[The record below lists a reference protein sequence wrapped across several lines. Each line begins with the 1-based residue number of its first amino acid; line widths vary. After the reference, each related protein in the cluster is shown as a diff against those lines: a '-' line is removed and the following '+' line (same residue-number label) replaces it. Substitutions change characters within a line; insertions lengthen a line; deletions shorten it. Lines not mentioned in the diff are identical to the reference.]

1 MHRFSIIKIS
11 NSTMSKVHIGIF
23 GKRNQGKS
31 MLINALAGQNIAI
44 VSDVPGTT
52 TDPVKKSMEI
62 FGIGPCILVD
72 TAGLDDSGEVGEK
85 RVAKSLE
92 SLKII
97 DIALLLISGN
107 QFGDA
112 EKELIQQFRKYEL
125 PFVIVHNKSDLQP
138 LNPQC
143 RSQLEAFDA
152 PVVDC
157 SAATKQ
163 GLDEL
168 VQAIVKTTPASAYLQ
183 ENLLDEIIHEG
194 ETIVLVMPQDSEAPE
209 GRLILPQVQ
218 VIRNILDNKAIAVCL
233 QPSELAKYLMGDKPD
248 LVITDSQAFGEVA
261 KIVPTNIPL
270 TGFSIVLARSKGN
283 FDKFIQGTQQLRKLQ
298 DGDTILMLES
308 CTHLSSC
315 EDIGRHKL
323 PRLIQQFTGKQ
334 LNFEFVAALSPLPNL
349 DNIQMAI
356 QCGGCM
362 VTKRQLMNRIK
373 EITDRGIPASNYGM
387 TLSLVNGIFDRATE
401 IFRK

>member
-1 MHRFSIIKIS
+1 MG
-11 NSTMSKVHIGIF
+11 KVHIGIF

-62 FGIGPCILVD
+62 FGIGPCVLVD

-143 RSQLEAFDA
+143 RGQLEAFGA

-168 VQAIVKTTPASAYLQ
+168 IQAIVKTTPASAYLQ
-183 ENLLDEIIHEG
+183 ENLLDDLIHEG

-233 QPSELAKYLMGDKPD
+233 QPSELANYLMGNKPD
-248 LVITDSQAFGEVA
+248 LVITDSQAFREVS
-261 KIVPTNIPL
+261 KIVPDSIPL

-283 FDKFIQGTQQLRKLQ
+283 FDKFIQGTQHLRQLQ

-334 LNFEFVAALSPLPNL
+334 LNFKFVAALSPLPPL
-349 DNIQMAI
+349 DNISMAI

-373 EITDRGIPASNYGM
+373 EITDRDIPVSNYGM

>member
-1 MHRFSIIKIS
+1 M
-11 NSTMSKVHIGIF
+11 NKVHIGIF

-44 VSDVPGTT
+44 VSDVAGTT
-52 TDPVKKSMEI
+52 TDPVKKSIEI
-62 FGIGPCILVD
+62 FGIGPCVLVD
-72 TAGLDDSGEVGEK
+72 TAGLDDSGEVGKK

-97 DIALLLISGN
+97 DIALLLISNN
-107 QFGDA
+107 QFGED
-112 EKELIQQFRKYEL
+112 EKELIKQFNSFEL
-125 PFVIVHNKSDLQP
+125 PYIIVHNKADLQV

-143 RSQLEAFDA
+143 RSQLEAYGA
-152 PVVDC
+152 PVIDC
-157 SAATKQ
+157 SAATRQ

-168 VQAIVKTTPASAYLQ
+168 IQAIVKTTPASAYSK
-183 ENLLDEIIHEG
+183 ENLLDDIIHEG

-218 VIRNILDNKAIAVCL
+218 VIRNILDNKAIAICL
-233 QPSELAKYLMGDKPD
+233 QPSELSTYLAIHQPD
-248 LVITDSQAFGEVA
+248 LVITDSQAFGEVS
-261 KIVPTNIPL
+261 KIVPDSIPL

-283 FDKFIQGTQQLRKLQ
+283 FEHFLKGTQQLRQLQ

-334 LNFEFVAALSPLPNL
+334 LNFQFVAALSPLPSL
-349 DNIQMAI
+349 DNISMAI

-362 VTKRQLMNRIK
+362 VTKRQLMNRMK
-373 EITDRGIPASNYGM
+373 EIINKKIPVSNYGM
-387 TLSLVNGIFDRATE
+387 TLSLVNGIFDRA
-401 IFRK
+401 IKVFSK

>member
-1 MHRFSIIKIS
+1 
-11 NSTMSKVHIGIF
+11 MSKVHIGIF
-23 GKRNQGKS
+23 GRRNQGKS
-31 MLINALAGQNIAI
+31 MLINALAGQDIAI
-44 VSDVPGTT
+44 VSDVAGTT

-62 FGIGPCILVD
+62 FGIGPCVLVD

-97 DIALLLISGN
+97 DIALLLISNN
-107 QFGDA
+107 QFGEA
-112 EKELIQQFRKYEL
+112 EKEVIGQFKKYEL
-125 PFVIVHNKSDLQP
+125 PFVIVHNKSDIQK

-143 RSQLEAFDA
+143 LQQLESFGA
-152 PVVDC
+152 PVVEC

-163 GLDEL
+163 GLEEL
-168 VQAIVKTTPASAYLQ
+168 IQAIVKTTPSSAYRQ

-218 VIRNILDNKAIAVCL
+218 VIRNILDNKAIAICL
-233 QPSELAKYLMGDKPD
+233 QPSELSTYLAIHRPD

-261 KIVPTNIPL
+261 KIVPTSIPL

-283 FDKFIQGTQQLRKLQ
+283 FDKFIQGTQHLRQLQ

-334 LNFEFVAALSPLPNL
+334 LNFQFVAALSPLPSL

-373 EITDRGIPASNYGM
+373 EITDKGIPVSNYGM
-387 TLSLVNGIFDRATE
+387 TLSLVNGIFDRSTE

>member
-1 MHRFSIIKIS
+1 M
-11 NSTMSKVHIGIF
+11 NKVHIGIF

-62 FGIGPCILVD
+62 FGIGPCVLVD
-72 TAGLDDSGEVGEK
+72 TAGLDDSGEIGQK

-97 DIALLLISGN
+97 DIALLLVSNN
-107 QFGDA
+107 QYGEA
-112 EKELIQQFRKYEL
+112 EKEVIEQFKKYEL
-125 PFVIVHNKSDLQP
+125 PFVIVHNKSDIQALT
-138 LNPQC
+138 PQC
-143 RSQLEAFDA
+143 RQQLESFGA
-152 PVVDC
+152 PVIDC
-157 SAATKQ
+157 SAATRQ
-163 GLDEL
+163 GLEEL
-168 VQAIVKTTPASAYLQ
+168 IQAIVKTTPASAYSK
-183 ENLLDEIIHEG
+183 ENLLDDIIHEG
-194 ETIVLVMPQDSEAPE
+194 ETIALVMPQDSEAPE

-218 VIRNILDNKAIAVCL
+218 VIRNILDNKAIAICL
-233 QPSELAKYLMGDKPD
+233 QPSELAGYLTIHKPD
-248 LVITDSQAFGEVA
+248 LVITDSQVFGEVS
-261 KIVPTNIPL
+261 KVVPANIPL

-283 FDKFIQGTQQLRKLQ
+283 FDNFIKGTQQLRQLK

-323 PRLIQQFTGKQ
+323 PRLIQQFTGKK
-334 LNFEFVAALSPLPNL
+334 LNFQFVAALSPLPSL
-349 DNIQMAI
+349 DNISMAI

-362 VTKRQLMNRIK
+362 VTKRQLMNRLK
-373 EITDRGIPASNYGM
+373 EIIDKGIPVSNYGM
-387 TLSLVNGIFDRATE
+387 TLSFVNGIFDRAMKVFIT
-401 IFRK
+401 

>member
-1 MHRFSIIKIS
+1 M
-11 NSTMSKVHIGIF
+11 NKVHIGIF
-23 GKRNQGKS
+23 GRRNQGKS

-62 FGIGPCILVD
+62 FGIGPCVLVD
-72 TAGLDDSGEVGEK
+72 TAGLDDSGEVGQK

-92 SLKII
+92 NLKII

-107 QFGDA
+107 QFGKD
-112 EKELIQQFRKYEL
+112 EEELIKQFKRFEL
-125 PFVIVHNKSDLQP
+125 PFIIVHNKADLQT
-138 LNPQC
+138 LNTQC
-143 RSQLEAFDA
+143 RQQLEAYNA
-152 PVVDC
+152 PVINC
-157 SAATKQ
+157 SAATRE

-168 VQAIVKTTPASAYLQ
+168 IKAIVKTTPTSAYCK
-183 ENLLDEIIHEG
+183 ENLLDDIIHEG

-218 VIRNILDNKAIAVCL
+218 LIRNILDNKAIAICM
-233 QPSELAKYLMGDKPD
+233 QPSELAAYLAIHKPD
-248 LVITDSQAFGEVA
+248 LVITDSQVFGEVA
-261 KIVPTNIPL
+261 KIVPADIPL

-283 FDKFIQGTQQLRKLQ
+283 FDNFIKGTQHLRQLQ
-298 DGDTILMLES
+298 DGDTILIMES

-334 LNFEFVAALSPLPNL
+334 LNFQFVAALSPLPSL
-349 DNIQMAI
+349 DNISMAI

-362 VTKRQLMNRIK
+362 VTKRQLMNRLK
-373 EITDRGIPASNYGM
+373 EIIDKGIPVSNYGM
-387 TLSLVNGIFDRATE
+387 TLSLVNGIFDRAVK
-401 IFRK
+401 IFKR

>member
-1 MHRFSIIKIS
+1 M
-11 NSTMSKVHIGIF
+11 NKVHIGIF

-62 FGIGPCILVD
+62 FGIGPCVLVD
-72 TAGLDDSGEVGEK
+72 TAGLDDSGEVGKK

-97 DIALLLISGN
+97 DIALLLISNN
-107 QFGDA
+107 QFGED
-112 EKELIQQFRKYEL
+112 EKELIKQFNSFEL
-125 PFVIVHNKSDLQP
+125 PYIIVHNKADLQV

-143 RSQLEAFDA
+143 RSQLEAYGA
-152 PVVDC
+152 PVIDC
-157 SAATKQ
+157 SAATRE

-168 VQAIVKTTPASAYLQ
+168 IQAIVKTTPASAYSK
-183 ENLLDEIIHEG
+183 ENLLDDIIHEG

-218 VIRNILDNKAIAVCL
+218 VIRNILDNKAIAICL
-233 QPSELAKYLMGDKPD
+233 QPSELSTYLAIHQPD
-248 LVITDSQAFGEVA
+248 LVITDSQAFGEVS
-261 KIVPTNIPL
+261 KIVPDSIPL

-283 FDKFIQGTQQLRKLQ
+283 FEHFLKGTQQLRQLQ

-323 PRLIQQFTGKQ
+323 PRLIQKFTGKQ
-334 LNFEFVAALSPLPNL
+334 LNFQFVAALSPLPPL
-349 DNIQMAI
+349 DNISMAI

-362 VTKRQLMNRIK
+362 VTKRQLMNRMK
-373 EITDRGIPASNYGM
+373 EIINKKIPVSNYGM
-387 TLSLVNGIFDRATE
+387 TLSLVNGIFERA
-401 IFRK
+401 IKVFSK

>member
-1 MHRFSIIKIS
+1 
-11 NSTMSKVHIGIF
+11 MSKVHIGIF
-23 GKRNQGKS
+23 GRRNQGKS
-31 MLINALAGQNIAI
+31 MLINALAGQDIAI
-44 VSDVPGTT
+44 VSDVAGTT

-62 FGIGPCILVD
+62 FGIGPCVLVD

-97 DIALLLISGN
+97 DIALLLISNN
-107 QFGDA
+107 QLG
-112 EKELIQQFRKYEL
+112 KEEEEVIQQFKRYDL
-125 PFVIVHNKSDLQP
+125 PYIIVHNKADLQP
-138 LNPQC
+138 LTASC
-143 RSQLEAFDA
+143 RQQLENFGA
-152 PVVDC
+152 PVVEC

-163 GLDEL
+163 GLEEL
-168 VQAIVKTTPASAYLQ
+168 VQAIVKTTPASAYRQ

-218 VIRNILDNKAIAVCL
+218 VIRNILDNKAIAICL
-233 QPSELAKYLMGDKPD
+233 QPTELSTYLAIHQPD

-261 KIVPTNIPL
+261 KIVPTSIPL

-283 FDKFIQGTQQLRKLQ
+283 FDKFIQGTQHLRKLQ

-323 PRLIQQFTGKQ
+323 PRLIQQFSGKK
-334 LNFEFVAALSPLPNL
+334 LNFQFVAALSPLPSL
-349 DNIQMAI
+349 ENIQMAI

-373 EITDRGIPASNYGM
+373 EITDKGIPVSNYGM

>member
-1 MHRFSIIKIS
+1 M
-11 NSTMSKVHIGIF
+11 NKVHIGIF

-44 VSDVPGTT
+44 VSNVPGTT

-62 FGIGPCILVD
+62 FGIGPCVLVD
-72 TAGLDDSGEVGEK
+72 TAGLDDSGEVGKK

-97 DIALLLISGN
+97 DIALLLISNN
-107 QFGDA
+107 QFGED
-112 EKELIQQFRKYEL
+112 EKELIKQFNSFEL
-125 PFVIVHNKSDLQP
+125 PYIIVHNKADLQV

-143 RSQLEAFDA
+143 RSQLEAYGA
-152 PVVDC
+152 PVIDC
-157 SAATKQ
+157 SAATLQ

-168 VQAIVKTTPASAYLQ
+168 IQAIVKTTPASAYSK
-183 ENLLDEIIHEG
+183 ENLLDDIIHEG

-218 VIRNILDNKAIAVCL
+218 VIRNILDNKAIAICL
-233 QPSELAKYLMGDKPD
+233 QPSELSTYLAIHQPD
-248 LVITDSQAFGEVA
+248 LIITDSQVFGEVS
-261 KIVPTNIPL
+261 KIVPDSIPL

-283 FDKFIQGTQQLRKLQ
+283 FEHFLKGTQQLRQLR

-334 LNFEFVAALSPLPNL
+334 LNFQFVAALSPLPSL
-349 DNIQMAI
+349 DNISMAI

-362 VTKRQLMNRIK
+362 VTKRQLMNRMK
-373 EITDRGIPASNYGM
+373 EIISKKIPVSNYGM
-387 TLSLVNGIFDRATE
+387 TLSLVNGIFDRA
-401 IFRK
+401 IKVFSK

>member
-1 MHRFSIIKIS
+1 
-11 NSTMSKVHIGIF
+11 MSKVHIGIF
-23 GKRNQGKS
+23 GRRNQGKS
-31 MLINALAGQNIAI
+31 MLINALAGQDIAI
-44 VSDVPGTT
+44 VSDVAGTT

-62 FGIGPCILVD
+62 FGIGPCVLVD

-97 DIALLLISGN
+97 DIALLLISNN
-107 QFGDA
+107 QFGEA
-112 EKELIQQFRKYEL
+112 EKEVIGQFKKYEL
-125 PFVIVHNKSDLQP
+125 PFVIVHNKSDIQK

-143 RSQLEAFDA
+143 LQQLESFGA
-152 PVVDC
+152 PVVEC

-163 GLDEL
+163 GLEEL
-168 VQAIVKTTPASAYLQ
+168 IQAIVKTTPSSAYRQ

-218 VIRNILDNKAIAVCL
+218 VIRNILDNKAIAICL
-233 QPSELAKYLMGDKPD
+233 QPSELSSYLAIHRPD

-261 KIVPTNIPL
+261 KIVPTSIPL

-283 FDKFIQGTQQLRKLQ
+283 FDKFIQGTQHLRQLQ

-334 LNFEFVAALSPLPNL
+334 LNFQFVAALSPLPSL

-373 EITDRGIPASNYGM
+373 EITDKGIPVSNYGM
-387 TLSLVNGIFDRATE
+387 TLSLVNGIFDRSTE

>member
-1 MHRFSIIKIS
+1 M
-11 NSTMSKVHIGIF
+11 NKVHIGIF

-31 MLINALAGQNIAI
+31 MLINALSGQNIAI

-62 FGIGPCILVD
+62 FGIGPCVLVD
-72 TAGLDDSGEVGEK
+72 TAGLDDSGEVGGK

-97 DIALLLISGN
+97 DIALLIISNN
-107 QFGDA
+107 QLGEA
-112 EKELIQQFRKYEL
+112 EMEVIEQFKKYEL
-125 PFVIVHNKSDLQP
+125 PFVIVHNKSDIQALT
-138 LNPQC
+138 PQC
-143 RSQLEAFDA
+143 RQHLESLGA
-152 PVVDC
+152 PVIDC
-157 SAATKQ
+157 SAATRQ
-163 GLDEL
+163 GLEEL
-168 VQAIVKTTPASAYLQ
+168 IQAIVKTTPASAYSK
-183 ENLLDEIIHEG
+183 ENLLDDIIHEG

-218 VIRNILDNKAIAVCL
+218 VIRNILDNKAIAICL
-233 QPSELAKYLMGDKPD
+233 QPSELSTYLTIHQPD
-248 LVITDSQAFGEVA
+248 LVITDSQVFGEVA
-261 KIVPTNIPL
+261 KIVPANIPL

-283 FDKFIQGTQQLRKLQ
+283 FDNFIKGTQQLRQLK

-323 PRLIQQFTGKQ
+323 PRLIQQFTGKK
-334 LNFEFVAALSPLPNL
+334 LNFQFVAALSPLPSL
-349 DNIQMAI
+349 DNISMAI

-362 VTKRQLMNRIK
+362 VTKRQLMNRLK
-373 EITDRGIPASNYGM
+373 EIIDKGIPVSNYGM
-387 TLSLVNGIFDRATE
+387 TLSFVNGIFDRAMKVFIT
-401 IFRK
+401 

>member
-1 MHRFSIIKIS
+1 
-11 NSTMSKVHIGIF
+11 MSKVHIGIF
-23 GKRNQGKS
+23 GRRNQGKS

-62 FGIGPCILVD
+62 FGIGPCVLVD

-97 DIALLLISGN
+97 DIALLLISNN
-107 QFGDA
+107 QFGEA
-112 EKELIQQFRKYEL
+112 EKELIEQFKKYEL
-125 PFVIVHNKSDLQP
+125 PFIIVHNKSDIKALKP
-138 LNPQC
+138 LL
-143 RSQLEAFDA
+143 RSQLKTFDA
-152 PVVDC
+152 PVIDC

-163 GLDEL
+163 GLEEL
-168 VQAIVKTTPASAYLQ
+168 IQAIVKTTPSSAYCQ

-233 QPSELAKYLMGDKPD
+233 QPSELANYLIVNKPD
-248 LVITDSQAFGEVA
+248 LVITDSQAFGEVS
-261 KIVPTNIPL
+261 KIVPTGIPL

-283 FDKFIQGTQQLRKLQ
+283 FDKFIQGTQHLRQLQ

-334 LNFEFVAALSPLPNL
+334 LNFQFVAALSPLPSL
-349 DNIQMAI
+349 DNISMAI

-373 EITDRGIPASNYGM
+373 EITDRDIPVSNYGM

-401 IFRK
+401 VFNK

>member
-1 MHRFSIIKIS
+1 M
-11 NSTMSKVHIGIF
+11 NKVHIGIF
-23 GKRNQGKS
+23 GRRNQGKS

-44 VSDVPGTT
+44 VSEVAGTT

-62 FGIGPCILVD
+62 FGIGPCVLVD
-72 TAGLDDSGEVGEK
+72 TAGLDDSGEVGKK

-97 DIALLLISGN
+97 DIALLLVSDN
-107 QFGDA
+107 QFGKP
-112 EKELIQQFRKYEL
+112 EEEIIKQFMHYEL
-125 PFVIVHNKSDLQP
+125 PFILVHNKADLQP
-138 LNPQC
+138 LSNDC
-143 RSQLEAFDA
+143 RKALESYSA
-152 PVVDC
+152 PVVEC
-157 SAATKQ
+157 SAATRQ
-163 GLDEL
+163 GLEEL
-168 VQAIVKTTPASAYLQ
+168 IQAIVKTTPASAYSK
-183 ENLLDEIIHEG
+183 ENLLDDLIHEG

-218 VIRNILDNKAIAVCL
+218 LIRNILDNKAIAICL
-233 QPSELAKYLMGDKPD
+233 QPSELADYMATHQPD
-248 LVITDSQAFGEVA
+248 LVVTDSQVFGEVA
-261 KIVPTNIPL
+261 KLVPTNIPL

-283 FDKFIQGTQQLRKLQ
+283 FDKFLEGTQHLRHLQ

-323 PRLIQQFTGKQ
+323 PRLIQQFTGKK
-334 LNFEFVAALSPLPNL
+334 LNFHFVAALSPLPAL
-349 DNIQMAI
+349 DHISMAI

-373 EITDRGIPASNYGM
+373 EITDKGIPVSNYGM
-387 TLSLVNGIFDRATE
+387 TLSMVNGIFDRATE
-401 IFRK
+401 IFLNP

>member
-1 MHRFSIIKIS
+1 M
-11 NSTMSKVHIGIF
+11 NKVHIGIF

-62 FGIGPCILVD
+62 FGIGPCVLVD
-72 TAGLDDSGEVGEK
+72 TAGLDDSGEVGKK
-85 RVAKSLE
+85 RVAKTLE

-97 DIALLLISGN
+97 DIALLLISNN
-107 QFGDA
+107 QFGED
-112 EKELIQQFRKYEL
+112 EKDLIKQFNSFEL
-125 PFVIVHNKSDLQP
+125 PYIIVHNKADLQV

-143 RSQLEAFDA
+143 RSQLEAYGA
-152 PVVDC
+152 PVIDC
-157 SAATKQ
+157 SAATRQ

-168 VQAIVKTTPASAYLQ
+168 IQAIVKTTPASAYSK
-183 ENLLDEIIHEG
+183 ENLLDDIIHDG

-218 VIRNILDNKAIAVCL
+218 VIRNILDNKAIAICL
-233 QPSELAKYLMGDKPD
+233 QPSELSTYLAIHQPD
-248 LVITDSQAFGEVA
+248 LVITDSQAFGEVS
-261 KIVPTNIPL
+261 KIVPDSIPL

-283 FDKFIQGTQQLRKLQ
+283 FEHFLKGTQHLRQLQ

-334 LNFEFVAALSPLPNL
+334 LNFQFVAALSPLPPL
-349 DNIQMAI
+349 DNISMAI

-362 VTKRQLMNRIK
+362 VTKRQLMNRMK
-373 EITDRGIPASNYGM
+373 EIINKKIPVSNYGM
-387 TLSLVNGIFDRATE
+387 TLSLVNGIFDRA
-401 IFRK
+401 IKVFSK

>member
-1 MHRFSIIKIS
+1 M
-11 NSTMSKVHIGIF
+11 NKVHIGIF

-62 FGIGPCILVD
+62 FGIGPCVLVD
-72 TAGLDDSGEVGEK
+72 TAGLDDSGEVGKK

-97 DIALLLISGN
+97 DIALLLISNN
-107 QFGDA
+107 QFGED
-112 EKELIQQFRKYEL
+112 EKELIKQFNSFEL
-125 PFVIVHNKSDLQP
+125 PYIIVHNKADLQV

-143 RSQLEAFDA
+143 RSQLEAYGA
-152 PVVDC
+152 PVIDC

-168 VQAIVKTTPASAYLQ
+168 IHAIVKTTPASAYSK
-183 ENLLDEIIHEG
+183 ENLLDDIIHEG

-218 VIRNILDNKAIAVCL
+218 VIRNILDNKAIAICL
-233 QPSELAKYLMGDKPD
+233 QPSELSTYLAIHQPD
-248 LVITDSQAFGEVA
+248 LVITDSQVFGEVS
-261 KIVPTNIPL
+261 KIVPDSIPL

-283 FDKFIQGTQQLRKLQ
+283 FEHFLKGTQQLRQLQ

-334 LNFEFVAALSPLPNL
+334 LNFQFVAALSPLPSL
-349 DNIQMAI
+349 DNISMAI

-362 VTKRQLMNRIK
+362 VTKRQLMNRMK
-373 EITDRGIPASNYGM
+373 EIIDKKIPVSNYGM
-387 TLSLVNGIFDRATE
+387 TLSLVNGIFDRA
-401 IFRK
+401 IKVFNK

>member
-1 MHRFSIIKIS
+1 M
-11 NSTMSKVHIGIF
+11 NKVHIGIF

-62 FGIGPCILVD
+62 FGIGPCVLVD
-72 TAGLDDSGEVGEK
+72 TAGLDDSGEVGKK

-97 DIALLLISGN
+97 DIALLLISNN
-107 QFGDA
+107 QFGED
-112 EKELIQQFRKYEL
+112 EKELIKQFNSFEL
-125 PFVIVHNKSDLQP
+125 PYIIVHNKADLQV

-143 RSQLEAFDA
+143 RSQLEAYGA
-152 PVVDC
+152 PVIDC
-157 SAATKQ
+157 SAATRQ

-168 VQAIVKTTPASAYLQ
+168 IQAIVKTTPASAYSK
-183 ENLLDEIIHEG
+183 ENLLDDIIHEG

-218 VIRNILDNKAIAVCL
+218 VIRNILDNKAIAICL
-233 QPSELAKYLMGDKPD
+233 QPSELSTYLAIHQPD
-248 LVITDSQAFGEVA
+248 LVITDSQAFGEVS
-261 KIVPTNIPL
+261 KIVPDSIPL

-283 FDKFIQGTQQLRKLQ
+283 FEHFLKGTQQLRQLQ

-323 PRLIQQFTGKQ
+323 PRLIQKFTGKQ
-334 LNFEFVAALSPLPNL
+334 LNFQFVAALSPLPSL
-349 DNIQMAI
+349 DNISMAI

-362 VTKRQLMNRIK
+362 VTKRQLMNRMK
-373 EITDRGIPASNYGM
+373 EIINKKIPVSNYGM
-387 TLSLVNGIFDRATE
+387 TLSLVNGIFERA
-401 IFRK
+401 IKVFSK

>member
-1 MHRFSIIKIS
+1 
-11 NSTMSKVHIGIF
+11 MSKVHIGIF
-23 GKRNQGKS
+23 GRRNQGKS
-31 MLINALAGQNIAI
+31 MLINALAGQDIAI
-44 VSDVPGTT
+44 VSDVAGTT

-62 FGIGPCILVD
+62 FGIGPCVLVD
-72 TAGLDDSGEVGEK
+72 TAGLDDSGEIGKK

-97 DIALLLISGN
+97 DIALLLISNN
-107 QFGDA
+107 QFGEA
-112 EKELIQQFRKYEL
+112 EKEVIEQFKKYEL
-125 PFVIVHNKSDLQP
+125 PFVIVHNKSDIQT
-138 LNPQC
+138 LNLQC
-143 RSQLEAFDA
+143 RQQLENFGA
-152 PVVDC
+152 PVVEC

-163 GLDEL
+163 GLEEL
-168 VQAIVKTTPASAYLQ
+168 IQAIVKTTPSSAYLQ

-218 VIRNILDNKAIAVCL
+218 VIRNILDNKAIAICL
-233 QPSELAKYLMGDKPD
+233 QPSELSTYLAIHQPD

-261 KIVPTNIPL
+261 KIVPANIPL

-283 FDKFIQGTQQLRKLQ
+283 FDKFIQGTQHLRQLQ
-298 DGDTILMLES
+298 DGDTILMMES

-323 PRLIQQFTGKQ
+323 PRLIRQFTGKQ
-334 LNFEFVAALSPLPNL
+334 LNFQFVAALSPLPSL
-349 DNIQMAI
+349 DNISMAI

-373 EITDRGIPASNYGM
+373 EITDRNIPVSNYGM

>member
-1 MHRFSIIKIS
+1 M
-11 NSTMSKVHIGIF
+11 NKVHIGIF
-23 GKRNQGKS
+23 GRRNQGKS

-44 VSDVPGTT
+44 VSDVAGTT

-62 FGIGPCILVD
+62 FGIGPCVLVD

-97 DIALLLISGN
+97 DIALLLISNN
-107 QFGDA
+107 QFGEA
-112 EKELIQQFRKYEL
+112 EKEVIGQFKKYEL
-125 PFVIVHNKSDLQP
+125 PFVIVHNKSDIQK

-143 RSQLEAFDA
+143 LQQLESFGA
-152 PVVDC
+152 PVVEC

-163 GLDEL
+163 GLEEL
-168 VQAIVKTTPASAYLQ
+168 IQAIVKTTPSSAYRQ

-218 VIRNILDNKAIAVCL
+218 VIRNILDNKAIAICL
-233 QPSELAKYLMGDKPD
+233 QPLELSTYLAIHQPD
-248 LVITDSQAFGEVA
+248 LVITDSQAFGEVS
-261 KIVPTNIPL
+261 KIVPTSIPL

-283 FDKFIQGTQQLRKLQ
+283 FDKFIQGTQHLRQLQ
-298 DGDTILMLES
+298 DGDSILMLES

-334 LNFEFVAALSPLPNL
+334 LNFQFVAALSPLPSL
-349 DNIQMAI
+349 DNISMAI

-373 EITDRGIPASNYGM
+373 EITDRGIPVSNYGM
-387 TLSLVNGIFDRATE
+387 TLSMVNGIFDRATE
-401 IFRK
+401 IFRKA

>member
-1 MHRFSIIKIS
+1 
-11 NSTMSKVHIGIF
+11 MSKVHIGIF
-23 GKRNQGKS
+23 GRRNQGKS
-31 MLINALAGQNIAI
+31 MLINALAGQDIAI
-44 VSDVPGTT
+44 VSDVAGTT

-62 FGIGPCILVD
+62 FGIGPCVLVD

-97 DIALLLISGN
+97 DIALLLISNN
-107 QFGDA
+107 QFGEA
-112 EKELIQQFRKYEL
+112 EKEVIGQFKKYEL
-125 PFVIVHNKSDLQP
+125 PFVIVHNKSDIQK

-143 RSQLEAFDA
+143 LQQLESFGA
-152 PVVDC
+152 PVVEC

-163 GLDEL
+163 GLEEL
-168 VQAIVKTTPASAYLQ
+168 IQAIVKTTPSSAYRQ

-218 VIRNILDNKAIAVCL
+218 VIRNILDNKAIAICL
-233 QPSELAKYLMGDKPD
+233 QPSELSSYLAIHRPD

-261 KIVPTNIPL
+261 NIVPTSIPL

-283 FDKFIQGTQQLRKLQ
+283 FDKFIQGTQHLRQLQ

-334 LNFEFVAALSPLPNL
+334 LNFQFVAALSPLPSL

-373 EITDRGIPASNYGM
+373 EITDKGIPVSNYGM
-387 TLSLVNGIFDRATE
+387 TLSLVNGIFDRSTE

>member
-1 MHRFSIIKIS
+1 M
-11 NSTMSKVHIGIF
+11 NKVHIGIF

-143 RSQLEAFDA
+143 RNQLEAFGA
-152 PVVDC
+152 PIVDC

-183 ENLLDEIIHEG
+183 ENLLDKIIHEG

-218 VIRNILDNKAIAVCL
+218 VIRNILDNKAIAICL
-233 QPSELAKYLMGDKPD
+233 QPSELSTYLAIHQPY

-261 KIVPTNIPL
+261 QIVPNSIPL

-283 FDKFIQGTQQLRKLQ
+283 FDKFIQGTQHLRKLQ

-308 CTHLSSC
+308 CTHVSSC

-334 LNFEFVAALSPLPNL
+334 LNFKFVAALSPLPSL

-373 EITDRGIPASNYGM
+373 EITDRGIPVSNYGM

>member
-1 MHRFSIIKIS
+1 M
-11 NSTMSKVHIGIF
+11 NKVHIGIF
-23 GKRNQGKS
+23 GRRNQGKS

-44 VSDVPGTT
+44 VSNVPGTT

-62 FGIGPCILVD
+62 FGIGPCVLVD
-72 TAGLDDSGEVGEK
+72 TAGLDDSGEVGKK

-97 DIALLLISGN
+97 DIALLLISNN
-107 QFGDA
+107 QFGED
-112 EKELIQQFRKYEL
+112 EKELIKQFNSFEL
-125 PFVIVHNKSDLQP
+125 PYIIVHNKADLQV

-143 RSQLEAFDA
+143 RSQLEAYGA
-152 PVVDC
+152 PVIDC
-157 SAATKQ
+157 SAATLQ

-168 VQAIVKTTPASAYLQ
+168 IQAIVKTTPASAYSK
-183 ENLLDEIIHEG
+183 ENLLDDIIHEG

-218 VIRNILDNKAIAVCL
+218 VIRNILDNKAIAICL
-233 QPSELAKYLMGDKPD
+233 QPSELSTYLAIHQPD
-248 LVITDSQAFGEVA
+248 LIITDSQVFGEVS
-261 KIVPTNIPL
+261 KIVPDSIPL

-283 FDKFIQGTQQLRKLQ
+283 FEHFLKGTQQLRQLR

-334 LNFEFVAALSPLPNL
+334 LNFQFVAALSPLPSL
-349 DNIQMAI
+349 DNISMAI

-362 VTKRQLMNRIK
+362 VTKRQLMNRMK
-373 EITDRGIPASNYGM
+373 EIISKKIPVSNYGM
-387 TLSLVNGIFDRATE
+387 TLSLVNGIFDRA
-401 IFRK
+401 IKVFSK

>member
-1 MHRFSIIKIS
+1 
-11 NSTMSKVHIGIF
+11 MSKVHIGIF
-23 GKRNQGKS
+23 GRRNQGKS

-62 FGIGPCILVD
+62 FGIGPCVLVD

-97 DIALLLISGN
+97 DIALLLISNN
-107 QFGDA
+107 QFGEA
-112 EKELIQQFRKYEL
+112 EKELIEQFKKYEL
-125 PFVIVHNKSDLQP
+125 PFIIVHNKSDIQALKP
-138 LNPQC
+138 LL
-143 RSQLEAFDA
+143 RSQLKTFDA
-152 PVVDC
+152 PVIDC

-163 GLDEL
+163 GLEEL
-168 VQAIVKTTPASAYLQ
+168 IQAIVKTTPSSAYCQ

-233 QPSELAKYLMGDKPD
+233 QPSELANYLIVNKPD
-248 LVITDSQAFGEVA
+248 LVITDSQAFGEVS
-261 KIVPTNIPL
+261 KIVPTGIPL

-283 FDKFIQGTQQLRKLQ
+283 FDKFIQGTQHLRQLQ

-334 LNFEFVAALSPLPNL
+334 LNFQFVAALSPLPSL
-349 DNIQMAI
+349 DNISMAI

-373 EITDRGIPASNYGM
+373 EITDRDIPVSNYGM

-401 IFRK
+401 VFNK

>member
-1 MHRFSIIKIS
+1 M
-11 NSTMSKVHIGIF
+11 NKVHIGIF

-62 FGIGPCILVD
+62 FGIGPCVLVD
-72 TAGLDDSGEVGEK
+72 TAGLDDSGEVGKK

-97 DIALLLISGN
+97 DIALLLISNN
-107 QFGDA
+107 QFGED
-112 EKELIQQFRKYEL
+112 EKELIKQFNSFEL
-125 PFVIVHNKSDLQP
+125 PYIIVHNKADLQV

-143 RSQLEAFDA
+143 RSQLEAYGA
-152 PVVDC
+152 PVIDC
-157 SAATKQ
+157 STATRQ

-168 VQAIVKTTPASAYLQ
+168 IQAIVKTTPASAYSK
-183 ENLLDEIIHEG
+183 ENLLDDIIHEG

-218 VIRNILDNKAIAVCL
+218 VIRNILDNKAIAICL
-233 QPSELAKYLMGDKPD
+233 QPSELSTYLAIHQPD
-248 LVITDSQAFGEVA
+248 LVITDSQAFGEVS
-261 KIVPTNIPL
+261 KIVPDSIPL

-283 FDKFIQGTQQLRKLQ
+283 FEHFLKGTQQLRQLQ

-323 PRLIQQFTGKQ
+323 PRLIQKFTGKQ
-334 LNFEFVAALSPLPNL
+334 LNFQFVAALSPLPSL
-349 DNIQMAI
+349 DNISMAI

-362 VTKRQLMNRIK
+362 VTKRQLMNRMK
-373 EITDRGIPASNYGM
+373 EIINKKIPVSNYGM
-387 TLSLVNGIFDRATE
+387 TLSLVNGIFERA
-401 IFRK
+401 IKVFSK

>member
-1 MHRFSIIKIS
+1 M
-11 NSTMSKVHIGIF
+11 NKVHIGIF

-44 VSDVPGTT
+44 VSNVPGTT

-62 FGIGPCILVD
+62 FGIGPCVLVD
-72 TAGLDDSGEVGEK
+72 TAGLDDSGEIGQK

-97 DIALLLISGN
+97 DIALLLVSNN
-107 QFGDA
+107 QYGEA
-112 EKELIQQFRKYEL
+112 EKEVIEQFKKYEL
-125 PFVIVHNKSDLQP
+125 PFVIVHNKSDIQALT
-138 LNPQC
+138 PQC
-143 RSQLEAFDA
+143 RQQLESFGA
-152 PVVDC
+152 PVIDC
-157 SAATKQ
+157 SAATRQ
-163 GLDEL
+163 GLEEL
-168 VQAIVKTTPASAYLQ
+168 IQAIVKTTPASAYSK
-183 ENLLDEIIHEG
+183 ENLLDDIIHEG

-218 VIRNILDNKAIAVCL
+218 VIRNILDNKAIAICL
-233 QPSELAKYLMGDKPD
+233 QPSELAGYLTIYKPD
-248 LVITDSQAFGEVA
+248 LVITDSQVFGEVS
-261 KIVPTNIPL
+261 KVVPANIPL

-283 FDKFIQGTQQLRKLQ
+283 FDNFIKGTQQLRQLK

-323 PRLIQQFTGKQ
+323 PRLIQQFTGKK
-334 LNFEFVAALSPLPNL
+334 LNFQFVAALSPLPSL
-349 DNIQMAI
+349 DNISMAI

-362 VTKRQLMNRIK
+362 VTKRQLMNRLK
-373 EITDRGIPASNYGM
+373 EIIDKGIPVSNYGM
-387 TLSLVNGIFDRATE
+387 TLSFVNGIFDRAMKVFIT
-401 IFRK
+401 

>member
-1 MHRFSIIKIS
+1 M
-11 NSTMSKVHIGIF
+11 NKVHIGIF

-62 FGIGPCILVD
+62 FGIGPCVLVD
-72 TAGLDDSGEVGEK
+72 TAGLDDSGEVGKK

-97 DIALLLISGN
+97 DIALLLISNN
-107 QFGDA
+107 QFGED
-112 EKELIQQFRKYEL
+112 EKELIKQFNSFEL
-125 PFVIVHNKSDLQP
+125 PYIIVHNKADLQV

-143 RSQLEAFDA
+143 RSQLEAYGA
-152 PVVDC
+152 PVIDC
-157 SAATKQ
+157 SAATRQ

-168 VQAIVKTTPASAYLQ
+168 IQAIVKTTPASAYSK
-183 ENLLDEIIHEG
+183 ENLLDDIIHEG

-218 VIRNILDNKAIAVCL
+218 VIRNILDNKAIAICL
-233 QPSELAKYLMGDKPD
+233 QPSELSTYLAIHQPD
-248 LVITDSQAFGEVA
+248 LVITDSQAFGEVS
-261 KIVPTNIPL
+261 KIVPDSIPL

-283 FDKFIQGTQQLRKLQ
+283 FEHFLKGTQQLRQLQ

-323 PRLIQQFTGKQ
+323 PRLIQKFTGKQ
-334 LNFEFVAALSPLPNL
+334 LNFQFVAALSPLPPL
-349 DNIQMAI
+349 DNISMAI

-362 VTKRQLMNRIK
+362 VTKRQLMNRMK
-373 EITDRGIPASNYGM
+373 EIINKKIPVSNYGM
-387 TLSLVNGIFDRATE
+387 TLSLVNGIFDRS
-401 IFRK
+401 IKVFSK

>member
-1 MHRFSIIKIS
+1 
-11 NSTMSKVHIGIF
+11 MSKVHIGIF

-31 MLINALAGQNIAI
+31 MLINALAGQDIAN
-44 VSDVPGTT
+44 VSDVPRTT

-62 FGIGPCILVD
+62 FGIGPCVLVD
-72 TAGLDDSGEVGEK
+72 TAGLDDSGEVGGK

-97 DIALLLISGN
+97 DIALLLISDN

-112 EKELIQQFRKYEL
+112 EKELIQQFQKYEL

-138 LNPQC
+138 LHPQC
-143 RSQLEAFDA
+143 RQQLEVYGAT
-152 PVVDC
+152 VVDC

-168 VQAIVKTTPASAYLQ
+168 IQAIVNTTPASAYRQ
-183 ENLLDEIIHEG
+183 ENLLDEIIHED

-218 VIRNILDNKAIAVCL
+218 IIRNILDNKAIAICL
-233 QPSELAKYLMGDKPD
+233 QPSELSAYLAIHQPD
-248 LVITDSQAFGEVA
+248 LVITDSQVFGEVA
-261 KIVPTNIPL
+261 KIVPTSIPL

-283 FDKFIQGTQQLRKLQ
+283 FDNFIKGTQKLRQLQ

-323 PRLIQQFTGKQ
+323 PRLIQQFTGNQ
-334 LNFEFVAALSPLPNL
+334 LKFEFVAALSPLPSL

-373 EITDRGIPASNYGM
+373 EITDRNIPVSNYGM

>member
-1 MHRFSIIKIS
+1 M
-11 NSTMSKVHIGIF
+11 NKVHIGIF

-62 FGIGPCILVD
+62 FGIGPCVLVD
-72 TAGLDDSGEVGEK
+72 TAGLDDSGEVGKK

-97 DIALLLISGN
+97 DIALLLISNN
-107 QFGDA
+107 QFGED
-112 EKELIQQFRKYEL
+112 EKELIKQFNSFEL
-125 PFVIVHNKSDLQP
+125 PYIIVHNKADLQV

-143 RSQLEAFDA
+143 RSQLEAYGA
-152 PVVDC
+152 PVIDC
-157 SAATKQ
+157 SAATRQ

-168 VQAIVKTTPASAYLQ
+168 IQAIVKTTPASAYSK
-183 ENLLDEIIHEG
+183 ENLLDDIIHEG

-218 VIRNILDNKAIAVCL
+218 VIRNILDNKAIAICL
-233 QPSELAKYLMGDKPD
+233 QPSELSTYLAIHQPD
-248 LVITDSQAFGEVA
+248 LVITDSQAFGEVS
-261 KIVPTNIPL
+261 KIVPDSIPL

-283 FDKFIQGTQQLRKLQ
+283 FEHFLKGTQQLRQLQ

-323 PRLIQQFTGKQ
+323 PRLIQKFTGKQ
-334 LNFEFVAALSPLPNL
+334 LNFQFVAALSPLPPL
-349 DNIQMAI
+349 DNISMAI

-362 VTKRQLMNRIK
+362 VTKRQLMNRMK
-373 EITDRGIPASNYGM
+373 EIINKKIPVSNYGM
-387 TLSLVNGIFDRATE
+387 TLSLVNGIFDRA
-401 IFRK
+401 IKVFCK

>member
-1 MHRFSIIKIS
+1 M
-11 NSTMSKVHIGIF
+11 NKVHIGIF
-23 GKRNQGKS
+23 GRRNQGKS
-31 MLINALAGQNIAI
+31 MLINALAGQDIAI
-44 VSDVPGTT
+44 VSDVAGTT

-62 FGIGPCILVD
+62 FGIGPCVLVD

-97 DIALLLISGN
+97 DIALLLISDN
-107 QFGDA
+107 QIGQA
-112 EKELIQQFRKYEL
+112 EEEVIEQFKHYEL
-125 PFVIVHNKSDLQP
+125 PYIIVHNKADLQP
-138 LNPQC
+138 LTADFRQ
-143 RSQLEAFDA
+143 QLTRYGV
-152 PVVDC
+152 PVIDC

-163 GLDEL
+163 GVDEL
-168 VQAIVKTTPASAYLQ
+168 VQAIVQTTPASAYRQ

-218 VIRNILDNKAIAVCL
+218 VIRNILDNRAIAVCL
-233 QPSELAKYLMGDKPD
+233 QPSELANYLVGNKPD
-248 LVITDSQAFGEVA
+248 LIITDSQAFGEVA
-261 KIVPTNIPL
+261 KIVPAAIPL

-283 FDKFIQGTQQLRKLQ
+283 FDKFIQGTQHLRHLR

-315 EDIGRHKL
+315 EDIGRQKI
-323 PRLIQQFTGKQ
+323 PRLIRQFTGKQ
-334 LNFEFVAALSPLPNL
+334 LNFQFVAALSPLPPL

-373 EITDRGIPASNYGM
+373 EITDRGIPVSNYGM
-387 TLSLVNGIFDRATE
+387 TLSMVNGIFDRATE